1 MSNQKLTWNFYYGNL
16 FAENGRKGKTVVG
29 QPQEALYPQCT
40 RDALKNIVWEE
51 GKVVDLV
58 SGIYWYKLVVQCS
71 SMGKQKAVF
80 ADGKEH
86 SFFEFARSPNDDV
99 LFATNIVPILPD
111 GRFLMVLEQRG
122 PHALYPERSRVVERA
137 GGRDIELGPYG
148 SLEFPGGAVDP
159 GEGVSSGALR
169 ELVEETG
176 IKNQE
181 VELFL
186 KNAPVIAHGAGVALA
201 MKLAVVK
208 LSSPNQEEWVFE
220 DGVKMPIFALTEK
233 EIDWGIGSGS
243 INSGQAVHLGWQFYK
258 SIFKGGSFS
267 AGFGD
272 EELWRLLV
280 WLKGGH
286 ITRLKTRIRS

>member
-1 MSNQKLTWNFYYGNL
+1 MTNQKLTWNFYYGNL

-40 RDALKNIVWEE
+40 RDALKNIVWE
-51 GKVVDLV
+51 
-58 SGIYWYKLVVQCS
+58 
-71 SMGKQKAVF
+71 
-80 ADGKEH
+80 DGKEH

-201 MKLAVVK
+201 MKLAVAK